1 MYVSFAYDSKRHE
14 IASAH
19 IYNLILLLDLL
30 VLLETIT
37 QHIVSV

>member
-1 MYVSFAYDSKRHE
+1 MYVSFPYDLKRNE

-30 VLLETIT
+30 ETRP
-37 QHIVSV
+37 

>member
-1 MYVSFAYDSKRHE
+1 MYVSFAYDSKRNE

-30 VLLETIT
+30 VLLETST
-37 QHIVSV
+37 QHTVSV